1 MNKLTLMLRVFQ
13 KGAMV
18 ADPTSWKNWQMGLN
32 VLVGFL
38 VAIAILAEN
47 MGWIAAGTTQKV
59 AEIVM
64 GLLVALAGANVAG
77 TAATSKKVGVGP
89 KPPMPE
95 PFDAE
100 LWDADETLPASPV
113 GHTEPAQS
121 RRRSSSDASRETWLD
136 G

>member
-1 MNKLTLMLRVFQ
+1 MNKFISMLRVFQ

-38 VAIAILAEN
+38 VAVAILAEN
-47 MGWIAAGTTQKV
+47 MGWLEAGTTQKV

-64 GLLVALAGANVAG
+64 GILVALAGANVAG

-95 PFDAE
+95 PPDVE
-100 LWDADETLPASPV
+100 LWDGDEALPTPPIDYVEQGKPRRKSASDV
-113 GHTEPAQS
+113 G
-121 RRRSSSDASRETWLD
+121 RDTWL
-136 G
+136 GG